1 MCSIVKEKKSRLIY
15 DGCSVGSLFS
25 FRECVCVRRRR
36 TTVVAGLAAGGG
48 GACSG
53 RPIENWQRRAQDRQ
67 SCVA

>member
-1 MCSIVKEKKSRLIY
+1 MQYCKGKKKSRLAY

-36 TTVVAGLAAGGG
+36 TTVPVPATGGG

-53 RPIENWQRRAQDRQ
+53 RPMENWQRRAQDRQ